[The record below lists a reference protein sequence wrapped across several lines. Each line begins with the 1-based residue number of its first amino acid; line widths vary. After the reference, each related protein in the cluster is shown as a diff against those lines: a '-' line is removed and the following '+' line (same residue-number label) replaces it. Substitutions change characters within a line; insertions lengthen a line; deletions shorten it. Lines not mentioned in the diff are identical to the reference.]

1 MQAKLAEAQPVESQT
16 ASHRPIASPSA
27 TPRFHG
33 PVSEQPHSAAPEL
46 SFGHTPEATLTS
58 GTAPFSEAA
67 QVQPKDYGAPWAVAA
82 AENDTAAHSPAAHI
96 AAPSNVE
103 NETAAQR
110 PAAHVSAPGNLSQIG
125 GLPAQ
130 DAATNGIDQ
139 PEQRKDSA
147 PSPSTAPPKQ
157 HSSLF
162 PGGFANQQPS
172 TSQFV
177 PVRFSST
184 PSAAAP
190 PPSPPF
196 TFGAASQA
204 ASPATWEMAGSQP
217 PANPPGSSQ
226 QQQQPEAA
234 VSTPAEQSAVPVLPN
249 GSSTHAGTKGQ
260 QAASTSSDGSGD
272 TSVNLY
278 PFPTERS
285 AQDRLEG
292 IVSSPPYA
300 QDVQGLYT
308 FGRSKRVSPE
318 QDDTTTAAVT
328 LRLSAQDGHG
338 MASPSGAH
346 QVQLPTPCSGCF
358 VPDALTERRT

>member
-1 MQAKLAEAQPVESQT
+1 MQAKLAGAQPVESQT
-16 ASHRPIASPSA
+16 ASRRPIASPSA

-33 PVSEQPHSAAPEL
+33 PVSEQPHSAAPKL

-58 GTAPFSEAA
+58 GTASFTEAA

-82 AENDTAAHSPAAHI
+82 AENNTAAQSPAAHI
-96 AAPSNVE
+96 AAPDN
-103 NETAAQR
+103 
-110 PAAHVSAPGNLSQIG
+110 PSAE
-125 GLPAQ
+125 

-157 HSSLF
+157 HSSLA
-162 PGGFANQQPS
+162 GGFADQQPS

-177 PVRFSST
+177 PVPLSST

-190 PPSPPF
+190 PPFPPF
-196 TFGAASQA
+196 TLGAASQA
-204 ASPATWEMAGSQP
+204 ASPATWGMAGGQP
-217 PANPPGSSQ
+217 PANPLGSSQ

-234 VSTPAEQSAVPVLPN
+234 VGTPAEPFAVPVLPN

-292 IVSSPPYA
+292 IVSSAPYA

-308 FGRSKRVSPE
+308 FGRSTRVSPE

-338 MASPSGAH
+338 MASPSGPH

-358 VPDALTERRT
+358 VPDALTERLT